1 MRHNYPRSILIG
13 CLLPVVFLTL
23 AACSFKLPGA
33 GEPPKIYQLEPD
45 FTFSQSLKPVD
56 WTILVDQPVASSGIA
71 SGRIALRRK
80 SNAIEYYRGAVWSDP
95 VPKMIQGLLVEAF
108 EASGKTAGAGR
119 ATAGL
124 GGTYLLKGDVR
135 DFQANYLD
143 KTGNLLPDGSAPAVD
158 FRFSARLIK
167 QPEREIVASKTFVVR
182 VRADGTSMID
192 IVRAFEKATGEMSSQ
207 VVNWSISLGQ

>member
-1 MRHNYPRSILIG
+1 MKHNYPRSILIG
-13 CLLPVVFLTL
+13 CLLSVALMGLTG
-23 AACSFKLPGA
+23 CSFKLPGA
-33 GEPPKIYQLEPD
+33 GDPPKIYQLEPG
-45 FTFSQSLKPVD
+45 FTFSRTIKPVD
-56 WTILVDQPVASSGIA
+56 WTILVDQPVVSSGIA
-71 SGRIALRRK
+71 SGRIALRRE

-143 KTGNLLPDGSAPAVD
+143 ENGNLLPDGSSPAVD
-158 FRFSARLIK
+158 VRFSARLIK

-182 VRADGTSMID
+182 VRAEGTSMLD
-192 IVRAFEKATGEMSSQ
+192 VVRAFEKATGEMSSQ